1 MKRIYLIYNNLNDRY
16 IANNNYIITWTSF
29 SDGKIFENKKEAEA
43 YRDRLFKTNKNLGII
58 EIQIN
63 EPMH

>member
-16 IANNNYIITWTSF
+16 IANNNYVITWTSF
-29 SDGKIFENKKEAEA
+29 SDGKIFENKKEAET
-43 YRDRLFKTNKNLGII
+43 YKKRLFPQLKNINLI